1 MKQTQTVR
9 ITQFDHWRLEV
20 VEVGSHEGD
29 GRMEANG
36 VELQKGRVRIEIRP
50 RERLVNAVEFAVQ
63 GVVFCA

>member
-1 MKQTQTVR
+1 ME
-9 ITQFDHWRLEV
+9 I
-20 VEVGSHEGD
+20 GSHEGD

-50 RERLVNAVEFAVQ
+50 RERLVNTVEFAVQ

>member
-1 MKQTQTVR
+1 ME
-9 ITQFDHWRLEV
+9 I
-20 VEVGSHEGD
+20 GSHEGD
-29 GRMEANG
+29 GRMEAYG